1 MYDKSPMERN
11 FNVAL
16 GLKQRWLLYDLA
28 LDCRREFGVGML
40 TFIIDQLIHHIST
53 CDNAPQP
60 NEVAIMFH
68 QNELQLSVS
77 VYQIQKWKGENDGQH
92 TNS

>member
-60 NEVAIMFH
+60 NEVAIVSS
-68 QNELQLSVS
+68 ERIAIECVCLSNSKVERR
-77 VYQIQKWKGENDGQH
+77 KDGQH